1 MPSNTQKTYSPKAS
15 EVTHA
20 WRLVDAEGQTLGR
33 LATQIAQY
41 LRGKHL
47 PTFSEHMDVGDFVV
61 VVNASAIRVT
71 GNKAQQSFYYRH
83 STYPGGLKAVA
94 LGDVLA
100 RHPERVIKHAV
111 RGMLPPSALGVRSRV
126 GRLEV
131 LGKVL
136 GGGVSGQAGAIVH
149 AAARALLKADDAN
162 KQILREAG
170 LLTRDSREKERKK
183 YGLKRARKAPQ
194 YTKR

>member
-33 LATQIAQY
+33 LATQIAGF

-47 PTFSEHMDVGDFVV
+47 PTFAEHMDLGDFVV

-71 GNKAQQSFYYRH
+71 GNKAQQRMYYRH

-94 LGDVLA
+94 LGDLLA
-100 RHPERVIKHAV
+100 RQPERVIKHTV
-111 RGMLPPSALGVRSRV
+111 RGMLPHNTLGRQMLRK
-126 GRLEV
+126 L
-131 LGKVL
+131 KVYD
-136 GGGVSGQAGAIVH
+136 GPVHPH
-149 AAARALLKADDAN
+149 AAQFRASDKH
-162 KQILREAG
+162 KQRTAEEQ
-170 LLTRDSREKERKK
+170 TV
-183 YGLKRARKAPQ
+183 
-194 YTKR
+194 